1 MRLIEIELDNM
12 GIKISLGAD
21 HGGYELKQSLHKWL
35 NSKSLTVKDFGS
47 HIQESVNY
55 PVYAHLVAKS
65 VQNNECDFGILVC
78 GSGQGMAIT
87 ANKYNKIRAALCW
100 DKTIAALARQHNNA
114 NILVLPG
121 RFISSEQAV
130 EIAETFLSTIFEGG
144 RHQKRVD
151 MITQN
156 LQSTTSLRANG
167 ASLRN
172 SFLKRY
178 KQWCYNSR
186 KTGRSSG
193 FRTNL

>member
-1 MRLIEIELDNM
+1 MTL
-12 GIKISLGAD
+12 KISIGAD
-21 HGGYELKQSLHKWL
+21 HGGYELKQSLYKWF

-47 HIQESVNY
+47 HNQKSVDY

-65 VQNNECDFGILVC
+65 IQNNKCDFGILVC

-121 RFISSEQAV
+121 RFISIEEAI
-130 EIAETFLSTIFEGG
+130 EITEAFLSTQFEGG

-151 MITQN
+151 MIVQN
-156 LQSTTSLRANG
+156 LQGTATLLANG
-167 ASLRN
+167 LRIRN
-172 SFLKRY
+172 RALKLYEQRMKY
-178 KQWCYNSR
+178 SKLIR
-186 KTGRSSG
+186 RIRSK
-193 FRTNL
+193 N